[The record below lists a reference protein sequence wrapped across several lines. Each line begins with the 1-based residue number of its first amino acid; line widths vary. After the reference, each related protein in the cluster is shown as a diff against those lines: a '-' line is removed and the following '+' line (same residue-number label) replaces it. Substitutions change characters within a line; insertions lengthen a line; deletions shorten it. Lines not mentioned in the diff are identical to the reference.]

1 MEKIRMQHHV
11 CILSSFRDQTHK
23 GTKCMGVLVGL
34 AKYATPEQEQKDID
48 ISPEE

>member
-1 MEKIRMQHHV
+1 
-11 CILSSFRDQTHK
+11 
-23 GTKCMGVLVGL
+23 MGVLVGL